1 MCGVAGIFSTV
12 DRVPRHL
19 TTKIQR
25 VLAHRGPDDAG
36 VFERLE
42 IVMVHTRLS
51 VVDLSPMGHQP
62 MHSPCGRYVLSYNG
76 EIYNHPELR
85 AVLQSK
91 GYLFRGT
98 SDTETLL
105 AAYLE
110 WGEKVWIRLN
120 GIFALALY
128 DTEKRTLTLVRDRF
142 GVKPL
147 YYSFVGGRLL
157 FGSEIKALLATGYV
171 EPQIDV
177 RSLHE
182 FMYYGYAM
190 AERTMYRGVYKL
202 LPGQWLKIDGQGG
215 IRTGFYWRVD
225 RDVQVRRS
233 VGVKEAVAQVRTHLR
248 AAVRRQLMSDVPVG
262 VFLSGG
268 IDSTAVAVLASRE
281 YHGLLQTFTASFDF
295 DEGRSEL
302 ATAAR
307 TAKQIGSRH
316 MEIYIQGKSL
326 IPVIETLVRHHDEPF
341 SDAANIPLYLMSAE
355 LKGRVKVVLQG
366 DGGDEMF
373 GGYRRY
379 AMLRYTR
386 WWRKLFRFLH
396 YLRWLSPYDKRRKVE
411 RFKAIFEAQRG
422 RMYAKLLTEEREEE
436 SPLRVFRPEWRRAME
451 QYNPFG
457 YYEELY
463 ERIAWLRDPSQI
475 MLWIDAQILL
485 PFQFLE
491 KVDKSTMANGIEAR
505 VPMLD
510 HDLAEY
516 AMSLPSSVKLRW
528 GRTKYL
534 LREALRGIVDDAVLD
549 APKKGFGVPYKQW
562 LRGPLYAYLRQR
574 LFDSR
579 LRDVLYDQSAIERV
593 VHQHRAGKVD
603 YGFLLWKLLHLT
615 LWMEEYR
622 VRL

>member
-36 VFERLE
+36 VFERPE

-147 YYSFVGGRLL
+147 YYSFAGGRLL

-262 VFLSGG
+262 MFLSGG

>member
-36 VFERLE
+36 VFERPE

-147 YYSFVGGRLL
+147 YYSFAGGRLL

-411 RFKAIFEAQRG
+411 RFKAIFEASGG

>member
-1 MCGVAGIFSTV
+1 MCGIAGIFSTV
-12 DRVPRHL
+12 DQVPKHL
-19 TTKIQR
+19 AMEMQR

-36 VFERLE
+36 VFERPE
-42 IVMVHTRLS
+42 ILMVHTRLS
-51 VVDLSPMGHQP
+51 VVDLSPTGHQP

-76 EIYNHPELR
+76 EIYNHPDLR
-85 AVLQSK
+85 DTLQSK
-91 GYLFRGT
+91 GYRFRGT

-105 AAYLE
+105 AAYVE
-110 WGEKVWIRLN
+110 WGEEVWCKLN

-147 YYSFVGGRLL
+147 YYCIVGGRLL
-157 FGSEIKALLATGYV
+157 FGSEIKALLATGYF

-177 RSLHE
+177 QALHE

-190 AERTMYRGVYKL
+190 AERTMYRGVCKL
-202 LPGQWLKIDGQGG
+202 LPGQWLKIDRRGG
-215 IRTGFYWRVD
+215 MQSGFYWRVD
-225 RDVQVRRS
+225 RDVEVRRS
-233 VGVKEAVAQVRTHLR
+233 VGVAEAVAQVRTRLR

-268 IDSTAVAVLASRE
+268 IDSTAVAVLASQE
-281 YHGLLQTFTASFDF
+281 YRGRLRTFTASFDF
-295 DEGRSEL
+295 DRGRSEL

-307 TAKQIGSRH
+307 TAQQIGSLH
-316 MEIYIQGKSL
+316 TEIYIQGKSL
-326 IPVIETLVRHHDEPF
+326 VPVIETLVRHHDEPF

-379 AMLRYTR
+379 AMLRYIR
-386 WWRKLFRFLH
+386 WWRKLLRFL
-396 YLRWLSPYDKRRKVE
+396 YPLRWLSPYEKRRKVE
-411 RFKAIFEAQRG
+411 RFKAIFEAGGG

-436 SPLRVFRPEWRRAME
+436 SPLRVFRPEWRSALE
-451 QYNPFG
+451 QFNPFE

-463 ERIAWLRDPSQI
+463 ERIAWLREPSQI

-510 HDLAEY
+510 HELAEY
-516 AMSLPSSVKLRW
+516 AMGLPSSVKLRW
-528 GRTKYL
+528 GRPKYL
-534 LREALRGIVDDAVLD
+534 LRKALRGIVDDAILD
-549 APKKGFGVPYKQW
+549 APKRGFGVPYKQW

-579 LRDVLYDQSAIERV
+579 LRDELYDRSVIERV

-615 LWMEEYR
+615 IWMEEYR